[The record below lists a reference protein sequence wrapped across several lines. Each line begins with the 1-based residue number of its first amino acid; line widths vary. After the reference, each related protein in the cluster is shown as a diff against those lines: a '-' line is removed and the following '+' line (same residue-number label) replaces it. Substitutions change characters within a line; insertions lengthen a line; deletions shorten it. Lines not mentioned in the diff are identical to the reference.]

1 MKPQPTLNCV
11 GRIEKRF
18 IKNSPCHPEHAAPL
32 VADEKEA
39 YKGGCSQSIS
49 GSCHRQKCSVICTQK
64 SVSWKE
70 VLDKVGSAFNPT
82 LKYCWG
88 RNPNLQKAISYAS
101 RTATRHVKGDLV
113 PAFTLAEVLI
123 TLGIIGVVAAMTLPT
138 LIAKYQEKVILTRVK
153 KIYSQ
158 ISSAINLYKAENEVS
173 DISGLFDTSNTSEQ
187 TMRSLAKYFKTK
199 DICLGSDHDGCQG
212 NYKILPTK
220 KLADGNGNTATDS
233 LSTKSRFV
241 LPDGSIIAVIQYPNC
256 YEVIEDDIKD
266 ENGFATGEKTEYVRS
281 YCALL
286 SFDVNGKERP
296 NRSGQDYF
304 CLGINVDGSIYDP
317 KTSWCG
323 SISSV
328 FATDKLNEVEN
339 YNLGSYK

>member
-173 DISGLFDTSNTSEQ
+173 DISGLFDTSNTSDQ
-187 TMRSLAKYFKTK
+187 TMQNFAKYFKTIE
-199 DICLGSDHDGCQG
+199 ICSATNTNGCHG
-212 NYKILPTK
+212 DYKIMPRK
-220 KLADGNGNTATDS
+220 KIADGNGNTATAVIS
-233 LSTKSRFV
+233 NKPRFV
-241 LPDGSIIAVIQYPNC
+241 LSDGALIAVTQYQSC
-256 YEVIEDDIKD
+256 YEVVEEDVID
-266 ENGFATGEKTEYVRS
+266 ENGFATGEKTQSIRTT
-281 YCALL
+281 CGFIN
-286 SFDVNGKERP
+286 FDVNGKEKP
-296 NRSGQDYF
+296 NRVGQDYF
-304 CLGINVDGSIYDP
+304 CFGINQDGSISYIDS
-317 KTSWCG
+317 SWCG
-323 SISSV
+323 NIRSV
-328 FATDKLNEVEN
+328 LATDKLNEVEN